1 MGKEAKEKKA
11 RGKKKY
17 DFVYWKY
24 DGGQIGSFLT
34 EEYDPIMPSL
44 DCKRTD
50 FFKKEMKPNKHNKI
64 LMEELAQSKKI
75 KIRDCVQ
82 LKLPIDGTSY
92 LSKGKKKT
100 KLDIDE
106 CYKEFA
112 KMFSPEKGPKAKV
125 FIVKLLAVVLSSYI
139 S

>member
-112 KMFSPEKGPKAKV
+112 
-125 FIVKLLAVVLSSYI
+125 
-139 S
+139 

>member
-44 DCKRTD
+44 DYKRTD
-50 FFKKEMKPNKHNKI
+50 FFK
-64 LMEELAQSKKI
+64 
-75 KIRDCVQ
+75 
-82 LKLPIDGTSY
+82 
-92 LSKGKKKT
+92 
-100 KLDIDE
+100 
-106 CYKEFA
+106 
-112 KMFSPEKGPKAKV
+112 
-125 FIVKLLAVVLSSYI
+125 
-139 S
+139 